1 MSNFSYEKY
10 NEIVSSV
17 NYLGEKLKKEG
28 QDTYKSIQLVEIA
41 CQLISVANSLQAYI
55 RHSKNRREI

>member
-17 NYLGEKLKKEG
+17 NYLGEKLNKDG
-28 QDTYKSIQLVEIA
+28 QDTYTAIKVEEIA

-55 RHSKNRREI
+55 RHSKNRRR

>member
-28 QDTYKSIQLVEIA
+28 QDTYTSIKVEEIA

-55 RHSKNRREI
+55 RHSRNRRR

>member
-28 QDTYKSIQLVEIA
+28 QDTYTSIKFVRN
-41 CQLISVANSLQAYI
+41 SVSTNKCS
-55 RHSKNRREI
+55 